1 METLR
6 KIEELIV
13 QNKILEQ
20 RNEELKNIIEVNLKE
35 TQDDVDLTV
44 NYTVDLSDAK
54 TLILKFYQ
62 GVKVPVALFDDHGKL
77 IFSIGGKE
85 HNSEFPIHYERLY
98 QEYILSIQNKDQTVS
113 KFPKYAFKLSNGTC
127 AIAVPVELFDKVI
140 AVIIL
145 CQFYY
150 DQEMPFPEFWKEAG
164 ISSYSSF
171 PSGLNTIPLLSDLQ
185 LESLGQQAAL
195 IGEMVSTLVKKD
207 IHHAQQIKR
216 QKDNNLIL
224 NALLDKI
231 SEQEQIIKSLLSSI
245 SQHKI
250 EVRDNTIDKATFQ
263 RHQKQLVDRI
273 KYSEALL
280 NSLLTSVPLGI
291 GFIKKNIF
299 TYVNDQMFRL
309 TGYTPKELIGRDP
322 EILFDSQEVYQ
333 QILLGAQEHFLFKDM
348 NSYEASLIGKDGS
361 LVDVIVFVTHID
373 PEDYDSGLAISI
385 MNISA
390 MKQVQNEM
398 IKEKERAEESDRL
411 KTAFLNNMSHEIRT
425 PMNAVMGF
433 AELLSYSTLTEKQR
447 EYCDIILGNGKK
459 LLRIIDDIIDV
470 SKLSSNQLEL
480 KPEKVFLNAIL
491 TDLYDIFSKYVKKR
505 HGNKVSL
512 KLKLP
517 KELSE
522 QPVYTDSSRVRQIMS
537 NLLSNSLKFTS
548 RGIIE
553 FGYTLDDGNIVF
565 FVKDTGS
572 GIKKSQVNQL
582 FMKFRQCDDL
592 MTREHGGAG
601 LGLSLAKG
609 LVELMGG
616 RIWFESQW
624 RKGTTF
630 FFSIPVC
637 IPEKSNIGQLF
648 TRKTNDWSNKTIL
661 IAEDEE
667 LNYQYLQM
675 LLEPT
680 NAKIRW
686 VDNGQKAI
694 DSINEDPNINLIL
707 MDIRMP
713 VVNGLDATKSIKA
726 SNNHIPIIAQ
736 TAYAQWNEKDYYLQA
751 GCDDFIPK
759 PINSGHFMSVLEKFL
774 NTN

>member
-35 TQDDVDLTV
+35 TQEETDLTV
-44 NYTVDLSDAK
+44 NYTIDLSDAK

-62 GVKVPVALFDDHGKL
+62 GSKVPVALFDDRGKL

-85 HNSEFPIHYERLY
+85 HSSEFPIHYDNLY
-98 QEYILSIQNKDQTVS
+98 QEYTMSVQSKDQAVS
-113 KFPKYAFKLSNGTC
+113 KFPKYLYKLCNGTH

-145 CQFYY
+145 CQFFY
-150 DQEMPFPEFWKEAG
+150 DQEMPFPELWKETG

-171 PSGLNTIPLLSDLQ
+171 SSGLNTIPVFSEQQ
-185 LESLGQQAAL
+185 LESLVQQAAL
-195 IGEMVSTLVKKD
+195 IGEMISALVKKD
-207 IHHAQQIKR
+207 VRHAQQIKK

-250 EVRDNTIDKATFQ
+250 EVRDNTIDKVTFQ

-291 GFIKKNIF
+291 GFIKRNIF
-299 TYVNDQMFRL
+299 TFVNDQMFRL

-322 EILFDSQEVYQ
+322 EMLFDSQEVYQ
-333 QILLGAQEHFLFKDM
+333 QILIGAQEHFLFKDM
-348 NSYEASLIGKDGS
+348 NSYEASLVAKDGS

-390 MKQVQNEM
+390 MKQVQNEL

-433 AELLSYSTLTEKQR
+433 AELLSYSNLTEKQR

-470 SKLSSNQLEL
+470 SKLSSHQLEL
-480 KPEKVFLNAIL
+480 KPEKVFLDRIL
-491 TDLYDIFSKYVKKR
+491 TDLYETFSKYVKKR
-505 HGNKVSL
+505 HGNKVGL
-512 KLKLP
+512 ALKLP
-517 KELSE
+517 EGLSE
-522 QPVYTDSSRVRQIMS
+522 QSVYTDSSRVRQIMS

-548 RGIIE
+548 HGNIE
-553 FGYTLDDGNIVF
+553 FGYNVDNENIIF

-582 FMKFRQCDDL
+582 FMKFRQCDDM

-630 FFSIPVC
+630 FFSIPASV
-637 IPEKSNIGQLF
+637 PAKSLNARF
-648 TRKTNDWSNKTIL
+648 SERRTNDWSNKTIL

-694 DSINEDPNINLIL
+694 DTINEDPNINLIL

-713 VVNGLDATKSIKA
+713 VVNGLEATKSIKA

-736 TAYAQWNEKDYYLQA
+736 TAYAQWNEKDYYIQA

-759 PINSGHFMSVLEKFL
+759 PINSGQFMSVLEKFL